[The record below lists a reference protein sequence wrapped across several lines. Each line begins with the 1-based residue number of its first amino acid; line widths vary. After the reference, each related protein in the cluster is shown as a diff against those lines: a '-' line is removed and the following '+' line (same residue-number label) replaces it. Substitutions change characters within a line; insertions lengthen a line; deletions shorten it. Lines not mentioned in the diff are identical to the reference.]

1 MIGKTIEKYSG
12 TLYRD
17 EEKTNINNDT
27 ENNLQELG
35 TYLSNDV
42 NEAKIMIATSLA
54 LLVGLIH
61 VNTLTLFK
69 FKNEN
74 VTVYIF

>member
-27 ENNLQELG
+27 ENNLQELGTG

-69 FKNEN
+69 FKKIK
-74 VTVYIF
+74 T